1 MTIDDSLKGKIALV
15 TGASRG
21 IGRAIAVRLARGGAA
36 LAVNYA
42 SNAGEAQ
49 KTVAE
54 IRAAGGNAH
63 AVRADVARVPEIV
76 RLFDETLAHF
86 GRIDILVNNAGVI
99 FTKPISATT
108 EAEFDRIFAINVKGT
123 FFACQQAATRLAE
136 GGRIINLSSSTTA
149 RLMPTYGAYVATKG
163 AVEQLT
169 RSLAKELGPRGI
181 TVNAVSPGPT
191 ETDLFLEGK
200 TPEQLKLFS
209 QMSAFGRIGRPGD
222 IAEVV
227 AFLAS
232 DSAGWISA
240 QNILVNGGLA

>member
-200 TPEQLKLFS
+200 TPEQLKLFG

>member
-1 MTIDDSLKGKIALV
+1 MSNNLKGKVALV

-21 IGRAIAVRLARGGAA
+21 IGRAIAEHLAAAGAA
-36 LAVNYA
+36 VVINYS

-49 KTVAE
+49 KVVAQIE
-54 IRAAGGNAH
+54 AAGGQAI
-63 AVRADVARVPEIV
+63 AIQADVGRVPEIT
-76 RLFDETLAHF
+76 RLFDETIAHF
-86 GRIDILVNNAGVI
+86 GKLDILVNNAGI
-99 FTKPISATT
+99 MFSKPVSATT
-108 EAEFDRIFAINVKGT
+108 EADFDRIFAINVKGT

-181 TVNAVSPGPT
+181 TINAISPGPT
-191 ETDLFLEGK
+191 ETELFVTGK
-200 TPEQLKLFS
+200 TPEQIDFFAK
-209 QMSAFGRIGRPGD
+209 QSAFGRLGRPKE

-232 DSAGWISA
+232 DAASWISG
-240 QNILVNGGLA
+240 QNIRANGGLA